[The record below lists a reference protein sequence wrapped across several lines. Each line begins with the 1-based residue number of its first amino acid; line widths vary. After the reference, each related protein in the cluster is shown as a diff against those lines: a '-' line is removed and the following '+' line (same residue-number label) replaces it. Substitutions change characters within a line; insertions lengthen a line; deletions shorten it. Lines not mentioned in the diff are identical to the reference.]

1 MKGIKIITGE
11 FCSRCHMIAPLLKK
25 YAEEHKMSFIEKDI
39 KNASHEETD
48 GASMLPI
55 IFFGDERVDF
65 EEAFKRIS

>member
-1 MKGIKIITGE
+1 
-11 FCSRCHMIAPLLKK
+11 MIAPLLKK